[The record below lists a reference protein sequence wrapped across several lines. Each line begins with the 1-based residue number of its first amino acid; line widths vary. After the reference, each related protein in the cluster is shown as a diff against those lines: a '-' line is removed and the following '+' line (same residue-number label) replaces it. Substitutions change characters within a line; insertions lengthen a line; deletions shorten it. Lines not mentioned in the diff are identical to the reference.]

1 MEILSVTDSCFLNS
15 LIVFFGGFCDEK
27 GRKPLK
33 MILYKLVYFY
43 PIIDVNIHVKILM
56 IIIYTF

>member
-1 MEILSVTDSCFLNS
+1 MEILSDTDACFINS

-27 GRKPLK
+27 GRKPLE

-43 PIIDVNIHVKILM
+43 PIIDVKFHVKIL
-56 IIIYTF
+56 